1 MSYTDLARAIGRRFA
16 AECEQVIPDTS
27 IPMREARYD
36 ARHAEAVAE
45 WYWARAAEGAL
56 PGHREVHMWDQL
68 GAVVRRQY
76 DHLLLAGFRHTV
88 TAEDPYSE
96 PEQVWHDADRGHL
109 FTFATEPGSHPVW
122 SDETNDRFRF
132 VHDMLTHFA
141 HRLRFDRE
149 GEDMAYR
156 VHRATMPRY
165 LWGALATET
174 RAQNAALNFAVTVGV
189 SEAPRFAPQVAVAS
203 PGWVYAP

>member
-16 AECEQVIPDTS
+16 DRHQQVVPDTS

-36 ARHAEAVAE
+36 AEHAERVAR
-45 WYWARAAEGAL
+45 WYWARALDGQ
-56 PGHREVHMWDQL
+56 PHGDRETWVWDQL
-68 GAVVRRQY
+68 AAVISEQY
-76 DHLLLAGFRHTV
+76 DALLDAGFRHTV
-88 TAEDPYSE
+88 TLNDPYE
-96 PEQVWHDADRGHL
+96 TPEQVWHDADRGHL
-109 FTFATEPGSHPVW
+109 KTFASEPGGHPVW
-122 SDETNDRFRF
+122 SMSQNDRFRF

-174 RAQNAALNFAVTVGV
+174 RAQNAALNFAPVCGQ
-189 SEAPRFAPQVAVAS
+189 AAGRFAPQVAVVS
-203 PGWVYAP
+203 PGWVYVP